1 MKPDIEKFRK
11 MFDHTKDSVIKEK
24 ALALIETE
32 NDLKYRKKYPGLR
45 EFS

>member
-24 ALALIETE
+24 ALALIKTE
-32 NDLKYRKKYPGLR
+32 NDLKYCKKYQGLWK
-45 EFS
+45 FS